1 MSIAVNN
8 DKILINLEKNME
20 QLTMREQWCTIFSI
34 NQYLLNRF
42 LEQIITVPWQ
52 SVILL
57 ANISWLFKCDTNET
71 KSTEARGSYLWSTDR
86 NWTLT
91 LICQVSQTRIDPPAC
106 LCLAWANEIFL
117 KNLRQLI
124 IISLQIVLYYRFRFY
139 DLFYFNR
146 RLWDWTQKLS
156 SPSFIVMVLMGLLYN
171 VFCIVFSDE
180 WESCCVQFNP
190 KCNLYANSSKLL
202 WIPDLG
208 LMYQELDVRSSSST
222 PGGSPSTA
230 AAPHPITHH
239 ILGNEMHG

>member
-156 SPSFIVMVLMGLLYN
+156 SPSFIVMVLMGLLQHL
-171 VFCIVFSDE
+171 CIMYFALYFLMNENRV
-180 WESCCVQFNP
+180 V
-190 KCNLYANSSKLL
+190 CNLILNAIYMQIVANYCESLT
-202 WIPDLG
+202 
-208 LMYQELDVRSSSST
+208 LDSCIKSWMSEAVAVLQA
-222 PGGSPSTA
+222 G
-230 AAPHPITHH
+230 HPALQQPRIQ
-239 ILGNEMHG
+239 